1 MNRLYKLRLP
11 NLFLLLSLLSSFLFV
26 TLGWLFGNTVITISS
41 PSMRQAMSQL
51 SQETML
57 NAMEREI
64 PYLRYQK
71 STDIY
76 QNKPLSL
83 FLFETMTSLHP
94 TDLRSLLGRELPGL
108 AGYKTEA
115 LLVGSN
121 VNLEHYV
128 IESAPPVDVQTP
140 ALEEPKKEAKEQE
153 KTAGQETKKAA
164 ADAPTRSVLIYNTHN
179 TESWTHVVDMNDP
192 VDDKVNISLVS
203 KRLSEELKKR
213 GIKTVFDNT
222 DHQKILKEKG
232 LPYAFSYAQS
242 LKTVK
247 AAMSQHQDIGYVFDI
262 HRDSPRKEATTV
274 KINGKSYARPFFII
288 GKRNPHW
295 EKNAKLASQFHQLLE
310 KKYPGLSIG
319 VFTKGEGNGEYNQ
332 SVSDN
337 SVLIEI
343 GGIENTLEECYNT
356 ASAIA
361 DIFADIY
368 FEKDK
373 KVDAPV
379 KNDDKPM

>member
-1 MNRLYKLRLP
+1 MNRLYKMRLP
-11 NLFLLLSLLSSFLFV
+11 HLFLLLSLLSSFLFV

-51 SQETML
+51 SQETMV

-64 PYLRYQK
+64 PYLRFQK
-71 STDIY
+71 STDS
-76 QNKPLSL
+76 QRSKPLTL

-115 LLVGSN
+115 LIVGRN

-128 IESAPPVDVQTP
+128 IESAPPVDVQNT
-140 ALEEPKKEAKEQE
+140 ALAETKKETKEQE
-153 KTAGQETKKAA
+153 KVAGKETKKAA
-164 ADAPTRSVLIYNTHN
+164 VDAPSRSVLIYNTHN
-179 TESWTHVVDMNDP
+179 TESWTHVINNDNP
-192 VDDKVNISLVS
+192 VDEKVNISLVS
-203 KRLSEELKKR
+203 NRLAEELKKR
-213 GIKTVFDNT
+213 GIKSIFDHT
-222 DHQKILKEKG
+222 DHQKILNDKG
-232 LPYAFSYAQS
+232 LPYAFSYAAS

-247 AAMSQHQDIGYVFDI
+247 AAMSQHKDIGYVFDI

-274 KINGKSYARPFFII
+274 KIDGKSYARPFFII

-332 SVSDN
+332 SISEN
-337 SVLIEI
+337 SVLVEI
-343 GGIENTLEECYNT
+343 GGIENSLEECYNT
-356 ASAIA
+356 TVAIA

-373 KVDAPV
+373 KVDAPA
-379 KNDDKPM
+379 KSEDKPM

>member
-26 TLGWLFGNTVITISS
+26 SLGWLFGNSIITISS

-64 PYLRYQK
+64 PYLQYQK
-71 STDIY
+71 STDTF
-76 QNKPLSL
+76 QSKPLSL

-128 IESAPPVDVQTP
+128 IESAPPVDVQNT
-140 ALEEPKKEAKEQE
+140 ALEEPKKEAGEQE
-153 KTAGQETKKAA
+153 KADEQTKKAA
-164 ADAPTRSVLIYNTHN
+164 TDAPSRSVLIYNTHN
-179 TESWTHVVDMNDP
+179 TESWTHVINNDNP

-203 KRLSEELKKR
+203 NRLAEELKKR
-213 GIKTVFDNT
+213 GIKTIFDNT
-222 DHQKILKEKG
+222 DHQKILNEKG
-232 LPYAFSYAQS
+232 LPYAFSYAAS

-247 AAMSQHQDIGYVFDI
+247 TAMAQHQDIGYVFDI

-274 KINGKSYARPFFII
+274 KIDGKSYARPFFVI

-295 EKNAKLASQFHQLLE
+295 EKNANLASRFHQLLE

-332 SVSDN
+332 SVSEN
-337 SVLIEI
+337 SILIEI
-343 GGIENTLEECYNT
+343 GGIENSLEECYNT
-356 ASAIA
+356 TVAIA

-379 KNDDKPM
+379 KNEDKPM